1 MRNAEEVAVFVRT
14 IESFR
19 KLRGTLAIALSVL
32 SLLAIPS
39 WGQQTPLCALEVWT
53 DQKEYAPGQE
63 IKVFLYIKVGDQEI
77 RGARFV
83 IGVHSPFGLSSSIQ
97 LEQEINLSRGFEWQG
112 FLITLPKQTA
122 TGIYELIARLI
133 DPASRSIYCEARTR
147 FGIPSPWGQQP
158 VSKTLIVTSPRTE
171 FSGAFVIKL
180 AAWLEAAFRTSVH
193 VIFQEGLISSYRP
206 GDFQAFD
213 VIMYY
218 GLDFNQPP
226 IAAFVQDVLNA
237 QAAQKKIV
245 WLGYHLDSLPAEK
258 LAEMGLAYDQL
269 MTNQSPALLNY
280 LDSNTAYELLNSD
293 RAFVRVGGAGARAR
307 AAVDGRVL
315 IASAR
320 APNQSAENFYFVGF
334 HPTAFLKPFGAY
346 LVFLDILHEVY
357 GLTRGKVALVRL
369 EDIHP
374 KLSTR
379 DLLQASATLKAEGVP
394 FSLALI
400 PIYVKGRERVSIND
414 DRTFR
419 LGVKQA
425 LLDGGEVLVHGAT
438 HQFDDE
444 TGVDFEFWDEKTNQP
459 IGGADYARERVRLA
473 LKEIEL
479 AGLLPHTVGWATPHF
494 KASAEHY
501 RVFEE
506 SFSLLAEPKQEF
518 DLHLLPYPIET
529 ARSVY
534 INPILGFVAGEA
546 ADADVAR
553 IIQQARLLAGLKHGA
568 VAGFFF
574 HPQFGLARLRLDHL
588 RTLIRAL
595 KEQGWQ
601 FQSISKLVPQIRV
614 QMPK

>member
-1 MRNAEEVAVFVRT
+1 LFALAV
-14 IESFR
+14 S
-19 KLRGTLAIALSVL
+19 G
-32 SLLAIPS
+32 
-39 WGQQTPLCALEVWT
+39 WGQQIPLCALEVWT
-53 DQKEYAPGQE
+53 DKKEYAPGQE

-77 RGARFV
+77 RGARFLIEV
-83 IGVHSPFGLSSSIQ
+83 RPPFSSGFSLQ

-112 FLITLPKQTA
+112 TLTTLPRLTA

-133 DPASRSIYCEARTR
+133 DPISRSIYCEARTR
-147 FGIPSPWGQQP
+147 FAIPSPWGQQP
-158 VSKTLIVTSPRTE
+158 SSKTLIVTSPRTE
-171 FSGAFVIKL
+171 FTGLFVARL

-226 IAAFVQDVLNA
+226 IPEFVQDVLNA
-237 QAAQKKIV
+237 QATQKKIV
-245 WLGYHLDSLPAEK
+245 WLGYHLDKLPAEK
-258 LAEMGLAYDQL
+258 LAEMGLVSDQL
-269 MTNQSPALLNY
+269 VINQPPALLNY
-280 LDSNTAYELLNSD
+280 LDSNTAYELLNPD
-293 RAFVRVGGAGARAR
+293 RAFVRVLGAGARAR

-320 APNQSAENFYFVGF
+320 TPNQSAESFYFVGF

-357 GLTRGKVALVRL
+357 GIERDKVALVRL

-374 KLSTR
+374 KVSTR
-379 DLLQASATLKAEGVP
+379 DLLQASAALKNEGVP

-438 HQFDDE
+438 HQFDGE
-444 TGVDFEFWDEKTNQP
+444 TGIDYEFWDEKNDRP
-459 IGGADYARERVRLA
+459 IGGADYARERVKLA
-473 LKEIEL
+473 LQEIEL
-479 AGLLPHTVGWATPHF
+479 AGLLPHTVGWVTPHF

-501 RVFEE
+501 GVFEE
-506 SFSLLAEPKQEF
+506 SFSLLFEPKQELE
-518 DLHLLPYPIET
+518 LHLLPYPVET
-529 ARSVY
+529 TRSVY
-534 INPILGFVAGEA
+534 INPILDFVAGEA

-568 VAGFFF
+568 IAGFFF
-574 HPQFGLARLRLDHL
+574 HPQFGLSRLRLDHL

-601 FQSISKLVPQIRV
+601 FQPISKLVPQVRV